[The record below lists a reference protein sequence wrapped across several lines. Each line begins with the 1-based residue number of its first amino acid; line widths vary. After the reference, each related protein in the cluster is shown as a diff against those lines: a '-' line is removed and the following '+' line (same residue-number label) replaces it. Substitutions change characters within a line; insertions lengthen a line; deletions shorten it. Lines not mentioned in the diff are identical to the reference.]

1 MNFEV
6 VCFTDGTVA
15 QKKYFDTLKEAI
27 YFENTEGLDYE
38 HTSFGR
44 YSVERFHCGRT
55 YAAYGYA

>member
-38 HTSFGR
+38 YTSILPMNEWAEEQMFD
-44 YSVERFHCGRT
+44 
-55 YAAYGYA
+55 